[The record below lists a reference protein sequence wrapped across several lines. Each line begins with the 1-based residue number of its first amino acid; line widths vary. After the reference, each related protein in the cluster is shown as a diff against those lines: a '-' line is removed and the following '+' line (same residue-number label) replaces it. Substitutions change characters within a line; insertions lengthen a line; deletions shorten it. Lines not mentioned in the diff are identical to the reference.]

1 MIYPIVA
8 YGSPVLKRLAKE
20 VDPSSA
26 ETKILIDDMFET
38 MYASKGVGLAAPQIG
53 LSSRVFVVDASPF
66 AEDVEEK
73 ESIILKKF
81 KRAFINPVII
91 EQTGELWAYEEGC
104 LSIPGVHEKIPR
116 LREIKIRS
124 QNTKG
129 DWIDEQLSGL
139 SARILQHEFDHIEG
153 ILVPDRMT
161 PVKRRMIQGRLK
173 NLSAGK
179 VDTIYK
185 MKFNVK

>member
-1 MIYPIVA
+1 MVYPIVA
-8 YGSPVLKRLAKE
+8 YGSPVLKRAAQE

-26 ETKILIDDMFET
+26 KTKTLIDDMYET

-66 AEDVEEK
+66 VEDVEEE
-73 ESIILKKF
+73 ESIFLKEF

-91 EQTGELWAYEEGC
+91 EEIGELWSYEEGC
-104 LSIPGVHEKIPR
+104 LSIPGIHEKISR
-116 LREIKIRS
+116 LRDIKIRS
-124 QNTKG
+124 QNTNG
-129 DWIDEQLSGL
+129 DWIEEQLSGL
-139 SARILQHEFDHIEG
+139 SARIFQHEYDHIEG
-153 ILVPDRMT
+153 ILFPDRMT
-161 PVKRRMIQGRLK
+161 PLKRRMLQGRLK
-173 NLSAGK
+173 NVSAGK